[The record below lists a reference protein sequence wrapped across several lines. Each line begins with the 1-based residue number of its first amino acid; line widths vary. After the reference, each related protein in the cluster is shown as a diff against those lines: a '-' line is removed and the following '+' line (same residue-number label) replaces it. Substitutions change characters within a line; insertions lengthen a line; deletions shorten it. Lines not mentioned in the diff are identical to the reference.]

1 VFGAAAAASS
11 GRSGGPRG
19 FQKKFPQRI
28 AEIRQRYSDREVQ
41 IFFQDETRFG
51 QQGSLTRVWA
61 PKGSRP
67 RAVRQTQYQYVYV
80 IGAACPH
87 TGQAEALVAP
97 YLDTAMLNRFLEQ
110 FSQALPP
117 QVQAVLVWDG
127 AGYHRAKQLQVPPNI
142 TLLQLP
148 PYAPELNPIENLWH
162 YLKSHHWS
170 NRAYDDYEALLHAAC
185 EAWGKVCLTPK
196 NIRSLCAAPYAVN
209 S

>member
-1 VFGAAAAASS
+1 M
-11 GRSGGPRG
+11 
-19 FQKKFPQRI
+19 
-28 AEIRQRYSDREVQ
+28 
-41 IFFQDETRFG
+41 
-51 QQGSLTRVWA
+51 TRVWA

-80 IGAACPH
+80 IGAACPA
-87 TGQAEALVAP
+87 TGQAEAIVAP

-117 QVQAVLVWDG
+117 EVQAVLVWDR
-127 AGYHRAKQLQVPPNI
+127 AGYHRAHQLQVPDNI
-142 TLLQLP
+142 ALMELP

-170 NRAYDDYEALLHAAC
+170 NRAYDDYDALLEAAS
-185 EAWGKVCLTPK
+185 EAWCKVCLAPQ
-196 NIRSLCAAPYAVN
+196 NIRSLCATPYAVN